1 MKQTN
6 FELTN
11 DELIFLKEYFRTS
24 PVPLIRYKAQA
35 VMMHIGGLELD
46 QISQFVLRE
55 TRTIRRWIED
65 FNKRRLAS
73 IFCGHVDNENANKLT
88 RAQKTEIK

>member
-24 PVPLIRYKAQA
+24 PVSLIRYKAQA

-65 FNKRRLAS
+65 FDPDT
-73 IFCGHVDNENANKLT
+73 I
-88 RAQKTEIK
+88 